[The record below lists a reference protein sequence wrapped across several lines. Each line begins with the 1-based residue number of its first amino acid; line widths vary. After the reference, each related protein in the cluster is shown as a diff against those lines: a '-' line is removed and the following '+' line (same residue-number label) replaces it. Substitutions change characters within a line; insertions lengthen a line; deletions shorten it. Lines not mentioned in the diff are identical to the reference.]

1 MCRVGARWH
10 PEGMQLSVYRPV
22 LALPAARAA
31 LLLGFFIRVPLFA
44 GGIILTLHVVTA
56 LHRSY
61 GEAGLLTAAA
71 TIALALSSPWR
82 GRLLDRR
89 GLRRVV
95 VPSLVVQAVCW
106 SIAPWVDYWPLLGLA
121 ALGGLFAVP
130 TFSILRQVLVAAVPE
145 DQRRT
150 ALSLD
155 SIGTEFS
162 FMAGPALG
170 VWAATMWHTG
180 WAIFVFEWLSI
191 IAGIVLAV
199 LNPALRA
206 AAQLARDLDQ
216 EEGPAPV
223 RSWFSLQVLAVLA
236 ASAAATVV
244 LAGTDVSI
252 VATLRDMGAQQHIGW
267 VLALWGAG
275 SIVGGVVYGAWH
287 RSIEA
292 FWLLAGLALVT
303 APVALAA
310 NLPVAAVLI
319 LVSGLFCAPT
329 ITATVDT
336 LTRLVPERSRG
347 EAIGWHGSSM
357 TAGMALGAPVAGF
370 AIDSGGWRWGYV
382 VVSVLGLA
390 VAVVGGLVLARRQR
404 RPGSVREDSTLAA
417 VR

>member
-1 MCRVGARWH
+1 MSPVGTGWH
-10 PEGMQLSVYRPV
+10 PGAVRLSVYRPV
-22 LALPAARAA
+22 LALPDARAA

-44 GGIILTLHVVTA
+44 GGVILTLHVVTA

-61 GEAGLLTAAA
+61 GAAGLLTTAA

-82 GRLLDRR
+82 GRMLDRR

-95 VPSLVVQAVCW
+95 VPSLARPGGLLVHRAVGRLLVAHGAGGAGRALRRPDVLDP
-106 SIAPWVDYWPLLGLA
+106 APGPR
-121 ALGGLFAVP
+121 LGGPAG
-130 TFSILRQVLVAAVPE
+130 AAAHRP
-145 DQRRT
+145 
-150 ALSLD
+150 SLD

-191 IAGIVLAV
+191 VAGIVLV
-199 LNPALRA
+199 VINPALRGA
-206 AAQLARDLDQ
+206 GGAEPGTIA
-216 EEGPAPV
+216 APV

-370 AIDSGGWRWGYV
+370 AIDAGGWRWGYV
-382 VVSVLGLA
+382 VVSALGLA
-390 VAVVGGLVLARRQR
+390 VAAVGGARARATLPPARRG
-404 RPGSVREDSTLAA
+404 PVEDSSLAA
-417 VR
+417 AR

>member
-1 MCRVGARWH
+1 
-10 PEGMQLSVYRPV
+10 MQLSVYRPV

-44 GGIILTLHVVTA
+44 GGVLLTLHVVTA

-61 GEAGLLTAAA
+61 GEAGLLTAGA

-82 GRLLDRR
+82 GRMLDQR

-106 SIAPWVDYWPLLGLA
+106 SIAPWVEYWPLLALA
-121 ALGGLFAVP
+121 ALGALFAVP

-180 WAIFVFEWLSI
+180 WAIFVFEWLSV

-206 AAQLARDLDQ
+206 AAAGSSEALEQQ
-216 EEGPAPV
+216 EGPARV

-336 LTRLVPERSRG
+336 LTRLVPEQSRG

-390 VAVVGGLVLARRQR
+390 VAAVGGLVLARRSR
-404 RPGSVREDSTLAA
+404 RPRPAPEDSTLAA

>member
-1 MCRVGARWH
+1 
-10 PEGMQLSVYRPV
+10 MQLSVYRPV
-22 LALPAARAA
+22 LALPDARAA

-44 GGIILTLHVVTA
+44 GGVILTLHVVSA

-61 GEAGLLTAAA
+61 GAAGLLTTAA

-82 GRLLDRR
+82 GRMLDRR

-95 VPSLVVQAVCW
+95 VPSLFVQAICW
-106 SIAPWVDYWPLLGLA
+106 SIAPWVDYWWLMGLA
-121 ALGGLFAVP
+121 ALAGLFAVP
-130 TFSILRQVLVAAVPE
+130 TFSILRQVLVAVVPE
-145 DQRRT
+145 EQRRT

-170 VWAATMWHTG
+170 VWAATVWHTG
-180 WAIFVFEWLSI
+180 WAIFLFEWLSI

-199 LNPALRA
+199 VNPAIRASVVA
-206 AAQLARDLDQ
+206 AAADGVAELRHS
-216 EEGPAPV
+216 EGTAPTTGAADPA

-292 FWLLAGLALVT
+292 FWLLAGLAVVT

-310 NLPVAAVLI
+310 NLPTAAVLI

-357 TAGMALGAPVAGF
+357 TTGMALGAPLAGF
-370 AIDSGGWRWGYV
+370 AIDAGGWRWGYV
-382 VVSVLGLA
+382 VVSVIGLLVAGVGA
-390 VAVVGGLVLARRQR
+390 VLLARRSHR
-404 RPGSVREDSTLAA
+404 IATTEDSSLAA
-417 VR
+417 AR

>member
-1 MCRVGARWH
+1 MR
-10 PEGMQLSVYRPV
+10 LSVYRPV
-22 LALPAARAA
+22 LALPDARAA

-44 GGIILTLHVVTA
+44 GGVILTLHVVTA

-61 GEAGLLTAAA
+61 GAAGLLTTAA
-71 TIALALSSPWR
+71 TLALAASSPWR
-82 GRLLDRR
+82 GRMLDRK

-106 SIAPWVDYWPLLGLA
+106 SIAPWVDYWWLMGLA

-130 TFSILRQVLVAAVPE
+130 TFSILRQVLVSAVPE

-191 IAGIVLAV
+191 VAGIVLV
-199 LNPALRA
+199 VINPALRVAGGAEPGPA
-206 AAQLARDLDQ
+206 A
-216 EEGPAPV
+216 APV

-310 NLPVAAVLI
+310 DLPAAAVLI

-370 AIDSGGWRWGYV
+370 AIDAGGWRWGYV
-382 VVSVLGLA
+382 VVSALGLA
-390 VAVVGGLVLARRQR
+390 VAAVGGLVLARRSR
-404 RPGSVREDSTLAA
+404 RPASPVEDSSLAA
-417 VR
+417 AR

>member
-1 MCRVGARWH
+1 MR
-10 PEGMQLSVYRPV
+10 LSVYRPV
-22 LALPAARAA
+22 LALPDARAA

-44 GGIILTLHVVTA
+44 GGVILTLHVVTA

-61 GEAGLLTAAA
+61 GAAGLLTTAA
-71 TIALALSSPWR
+71 TIALAFSSPWR
-82 GRLLDRR
+82 GRMLDRR

-106 SIAPWVDYWPLLGLA
+106 SIAPWVDYWWLMGLA

-130 TFSILRQVLVAAVPE
+130 TFSILRQVLVSAVPE

-191 IAGIVLAV
+191 VAGIVLAV

-206 AAQLARDLDQ
+206 AGHATAAS
-216 EEGPAPV
+216 EPGGATAAPV

-267 VLALWGAG
+267 VLTLWGAG
-275 SIVGGVVYGAWH
+275 SIV
-287 RSIEA
+287 
-292 FWLLAGLALVT
+292 
-303 APVALAA
+303 
-310 NLPVAAVLI
+310 
-319 LVSGLFCAPT
+319 
-329 ITATVDT
+329 
-336 LTRLVPERSRG
+336 
-347 EAIGWHGSSM
+347 
-357 TAGMALGAPVAGF
+357 
-370 AIDSGGWRWGYV
+370 
-382 VVSVLGLA
+382 
-390 VAVVGGLVLARRQR
+390 
-404 RPGSVREDSTLAA
+404 
-417 VR
+417 

>member
-1 MCRVGARWH
+1 
-10 PEGMQLSVYRPV
+10 
-22 LALPAARAA
+22 
-31 LLLGFFIRVPLFA
+31 
-44 GGIILTLHVVTA
+44 
-56 LHRSY
+56 
-61 GEAGLLTAAA
+61 
-71 TIALALSSPWR
+71 
-82 GRLLDRR
+82 
-89 GLRRVV
+89 
-95 VPSLVVQAVCW
+95 
-106 SIAPWVDYWPLLGLA
+106 
-121 ALGGLFAVP
+121 
-130 TFSILRQVLVAAVPE
+130 
-145 DQRRT
+145 
-150 ALSLD
+150 
-155 SIGTEFS
+155 
-162 FMAGPALG
+162 
-170 VWAATMWHTG
+170 
-180 WAIFVFEWLSI
+180 
-191 IAGIVLAV
+191 V

>member
-1 MCRVGARWH
+1 MR
-10 PEGMQLSVYRPV
+10 LSVYRPV
-22 LALPAARAA
+22 LALPDARAA

-44 GGIILTLHVVTA
+44 GGVILTLHVVTA

-61 GEAGLLTAAA
+61 GAAGLLTTAA
-71 TIALALSSPWR
+71 TIALAFSSPWR
-82 GRLLDRR
+82 GRMLDRR

-106 SIAPWVDYWPLLGLA
+106 SIAPWVDYWWLMGLA

-130 TFSILRQVLVAAVPE
+130 TFSILRQVLVSAVPE

-191 IAGIVLAV
+191 VAGIVLAV

-206 AAQLARDLDQ
+206 AGHPTAAS
-216 EEGPAPV
+216 EPGGATAAPV

-267 VLALWGAG
+267 VLAVWGAG

-370 AIDSGGWRWGYV
+370 AIDAGGWRWGYV
-382 VVSVLGLA
+382 VVSALGLA
-390 VAVVGGLVLARRQR
+390 VAAVGGVVLARRSR
-404 RPGSVREDSTLAA
+404 RSAPPVEDSSLAA
-417 VR
+417 AR

>member
-1 MCRVGARWH
+1 
-10 PEGMQLSVYRPV
+10 MQLSVYRPV

-44 GGIILTLHVVTA
+44 GGVILTLHVVTA

-71 TIALALSSPWR
+71 TVALALSSPWR
-82 GRLLDRR
+82 GRMLDQR

-95 VPSLVVQAVCW
+95 IPSLVVQAVCW
-106 SIAPWVDYWPLLGLA
+106 SIAPWVDYWPLLALA

-180 WAIFVFEWLSI
+180 WAIFVFEWLSV

-206 AAQLARDLDQ
+206 AAGSSGALEQP
-216 EEGPAPV
+216 EGPARV
-223 RSWFSLQVLAVLA
+223 RSWFSLQVLAVLG

-252 VATLRDMGAQQHIGW
+252 VATLRDMDAQQHIGW

-275 SIVGGVVYGAWH
+275 SIIGGVVYGAWH

-336 LTRLVPERSRG
+336 LTRLVPEASRG

-390 VAVVGGLVLARRQR
+390 VAAVGGLVLAGRSRRA
-404 RPGSVREDSTLAA
+404 RPAREEDSTLAA

>member
-1 MCRVGARWH
+1 
-10 PEGMQLSVYRPV
+10 MQLSVYRPV
-22 LALPAARAA
+22 LALPDARAA

-44 GGIILTLHVVTA
+44 GGVILTLHVVSA

-61 GEAGLLTAAA
+61 GAAGLLTTAA

-82 GRLLDRR
+82 GRMLDRR

-95 VPSLVVQAVCW
+95 VPSLFVQAICW
-106 SIAPWVDYWPLLGLA
+106 SIAPWVDYWWLMGLA
-121 ALGGLFAVP
+121 ALAGLFAVP
-130 TFSILRQVLVAAVPE
+130 TFSILRQVLVAVVPE
-145 DQRRT
+145 EQRRT

-170 VWAATMWHTG
+170 VWAATVWHTG
-180 WAIFVFEWLSI
+180 WAIFLFEWLSI

-199 LNPALRA
+199 VNPAIRASVVA
-206 AAQLARDLDQ
+206 AAADGAA
-216 EEGPAPV
+216 EFGHSEGTAPTTGVADPV

-292 FWLLAGLALVT
+292 FWLLAGLAVVT
-303 APVALAA
+303 APVALAV
-310 NLPVAAVLI
+310 NLPAAAVLI

-357 TAGMALGAPVAGF
+357 TTGMALGAPLAGF
-370 AIDSGGWRWGYV
+370 AIDAGGWRWGYV
-382 VVSVLGLA
+382 VVSVVGLLVAGLGA
-390 VAVVGGLVLARRQR
+390 VMLARRSHR
-404 RPGSVREDSTLAA
+404 IATTEDSSLAA
-417 VR
+417 AR

>member
-1 MCRVGARWH
+1 MR
-10 PEGMQLSVYRPV
+10 LSVYRPV
-22 LALPAARAA
+22 LALPDARAA

-44 GGIILTLHVVTA
+44 GGVILTLHVVTA

-61 GEAGLLTAAA
+61 GAAGLLTTAA
-71 TIALALSSPWR
+71 TIALAFSSPWR
-82 GRLLDRR
+82 GRMLDRR

-106 SIAPWVDYWPLLGLA
+106 SIAPWVDYWWLMGLA

-130 TFSILRQVLVAAVPE
+130 TFSILRQVLVSAVPE

-180 WAIFVFEWLSI
+180 WAIFVFEWLSV

-206 AAQLARDLDQ
+206 AAGSARGLEED
-216 EEGPAPV
+216 EGPAPV
-223 RSWFSLQVLAVLA
+223 RSWFSVQVLAVLA

-275 SIVGGVVYGAWH
+275 SIIGGVVYGAWH

-303 APVALAA
+303 APVALAV

-370 AIDSGGWRWGYV
+370 AIDAGGWRWGYV
-382 VVSVLGLA
+382 VVSALGLA
-390 VAVVGGLVLARRQR
+390 VAAVGGVVLARRSR
-404 RPGSVREDSTLAA
+404 RSAPPVEDSSLAA
-417 VR
+417 AR

>member
-1 MCRVGARWH
+1 
-10 PEGMQLSVYRPV
+10 MQLSVYRPV
-22 LALPAARAA
+22 LALPDARAA

-44 GGIILTLHVVTA
+44 GGVILTLHVVSA

-61 GEAGLLTAAA
+61 GAAGLLTTAA

-82 GRLLDRR
+82 GRMLDRR

-95 VPSLVVQAVCW
+95 VPSLFVQAICW
-106 SIAPWVDYWPLLGLA
+106 SIAPWVDYWWLMGLA
-121 ALGGLFAVP
+121 ALAGLFAVP
-130 TFSILRQVLVAAVPE
+130 TFSILRQVLVAVVPE
-145 DQRRT
+145 EQRRT

-170 VWAATMWHTG
+170 VWAATVWHTG
-180 WAIFVFEWLSI
+180 WVIFLFEWLSI

-199 LNPALRA
+199 VNPAIRASVVA
-206 AAQLARDLDQ
+206 AAADGAA
-216 EEGPAPV
+216 EFGHSEGTAPTTGAADPV

-292 FWLLAGLALVT
+292 FWLLAGLAVVT
-303 APVALAA
+303 APVALAV
-310 NLPVAAVLI
+310 NLPAAAVLI

-357 TAGMALGAPVAGF
+357 TTGMALGAPLAGF
-370 AIDSGGWRWGYV
+370 AIDAGGWRWGYV
-382 VVSVLGLA
+382 VVSVVGLLVAGVGA
-390 VAVVGGLVLARRQR
+390 VMLARRSHR
-404 RPGSVREDSTLAA
+404 IATTEDSSLAA
-417 VR
+417 AR